1 METTDATEDDAG
13 EVDTEEI
20 AEKKAAE
27 SDVPTIQTPIEDVGE
42 ADKTTKDG
50 FNVPAAGQANTH
62 GEGVATDSNMG
73 EHDEHTVEVAERNID
88 KSKEPPSDTS
98 RFLDEMK
105 AEADTRTDHQAAS
118 DPGAVEDWPAQRAQY
133 VQRDGELQHESP
145 GPRGR

>member
-62 GEGVATDSNMG
+62 GEWAATNFLGVACYTM
-73 EHDEHTVEVAERNID
+73 EVWGGID
-88 KSKEPPSDTS
+88 YLDTIC
-98 RFLDEMK
+98 
-105 AEADTRTDHQAAS
+105 
-118 DPGAVEDWPAQRAQY
+118 
-133 VQRDGELQHESP
+133 
-145 GPRGR
+145 